1 MSPLKYVCMWAWRSP
16 YEIVV
21 FVLGY
26 IGHFRKVFVLV
37 LGHSMSPSKIFVSV
51 HSHKG
56 HLQNM
61 FVFALVHKAHF
72 KNISIQKLCSV
83 NAFIETFWGALDMC
97 LTVSLLHNV
106 FMKILIV
113 NSSPPSAAYM
123 RQWTGSASVQI
134 IACRL
139 YDIKPLP
146 EPMLTYCQLDL

>member
-1 MSPLKYVCMWAWRSP
+1 MSPSKYVCTWAWRSP
-16 YEIVV
+16 YKIVV

-26 IGHFRKVFVLV
+26 IGHFRTVFVLV
-37 LGHSMSPSKIFVSV
+37 LGHSMSPSKMFVSV

-56 HLQNM
+56 HLQKM
-61 FVFALVHKAHF
+61 FVFALFHKAHF
-72 KNISIQKLCSV
+72 KNISIQKVCAV
-83 NAFIETFWGALDMC
+83 NAFIYTFWGSLDMC

-113 NSSPPSAAYM
+113 NSYPPGAAYM
-123 RQWTGSASVQI
+123 RQWTGSASVQK

-146 EPMLTYCQLDL
+146 EPMRTYCQYDL